1 MIANVCLFLELKKYL
16 FFHFENDSYSYIY
29 YVMPN
34 LYIYRLLFFITAT
47 EVQYALWSNIYL
59 YFVINVMFEM
69 HVMKS
74 NSI

>member
-47 EVQYALWSNIYL
+47 EVQYAL
-59 YFVINVMFEM
+59 
-69 HVMKS
+69 
-74 NSI
+74 